1 MSKSPALWYVT
12 DKIAFSGLVCAWQ
25 HMGKSLNMIL
35 MPIFEIKFLPN
46 ICSPYVWIL
55 YVALFDPIGSPLVD
69 TLPQSNFTSLRLKLS
84 AVWSSSRGRTGF
96 YPSQIHRCA

>member
-1 MSKSPALWYVT
+1 MECDC

-35 MPIFEIKFLPN
+35 MPISKIEFLPN

-55 YVALFDPIGSPLVD
+55 YVALFDPIGSPLDLLNPCVVIN
-69 TLPQSNFTSLRLKLS
+69 LPHRWLRK
-84 AVWSSSRGRTGF
+84 
-96 YPSQIHRCA
+96 